1 MALPTNTFTAFAA
14 VGQREDLSDMI
25 YNIAP
30 SDTPIIQ
37 AIGRTKA
44 TAVLHEWQTDT
55 LASVDADNAVLEGD
69 DATTDAATAT
79 VRLTNRCQILDKV
92 ARTTGTL
99 EAVSKAGRSDELD
112 YQVVKKTKELK
123 RDLESNVAANQ
134 IRVVGNSTL
143 ARRFAGMLAW
153 ISTNTS
159 VGATGTDPSPIDG
172 TDARND
178 GTQRV
183 FTEAML
189 KDVLAQ
195 CWNEGGDP
203 TNIYVGAFNKQKFSG
218 FTGRGTVME
227 EADEKTIHAAVDVYI
242 SDFGK
247 LKVFPSRFSRTRDC
261 LVLDP
266 KMWALAYLRP
276 LHSIALAK
284 TGDSDRK
291 QLLMEVTLEARNEK
305 ASGLVADLTTS

>member
-1 MALPTNTFTAFAA
+1 
-14 VGQREDLSDMI
+14 
-25 YNIAP
+25 
-30 SDTPIIQ
+30 
-37 AIGRTKA
+37 
-44 TAVLHEWQTDT
+44 
-55 LASVDADNAVLEGD
+55 
-69 DATTDAATAT
+69 
-79 VRLTNRCQILDKV
+79 
-92 ARTTGTL
+92 
-99 EAVSKAGRSDELD
+99 
-112 YQVVKKTKELK
+112 
-123 RDLESNVAANQ
+123 
-134 IRVVGNSTL
+134 
-143 ARRFAGMLAW
+143 
-153 ISTNTS
+153 
-159 VGATGTDPSPIDG
+159 
-172 TDARND
+172 
-178 GTQRV
+178 
-183 FTEAML
+183 
-189 KDVLAQ
+189 LAQ
-195 CWNEGGDP
+195 CWSEGGDP
-203 TNIYVGAFNKQKFSG
+203 THIYVGAFNKQAFSG